1 MFSLFHFH
9 WIFFGCFL
17 CEYDFISCNFSSLI
31 SWLVSI
37 TKMTKIIYILII
49 IVFIMK
55 DIINPNVEIPDD
67 QVAMAFFR
75 SVRWV
80 NGVYCPKCK
89 SYNVNSRGNQG
100 RTRRYV
106 CKDCGAN
113 FNDFSGTIFHKS
125 KIPLN
130 VMLYILFNLD
140 KKTTTQLSEELD
152 YSRQC
157 ISRISKLFREKLLS
171 NPEYFDIDEW
181 FKNFFL
187 KNSYCFLA
195 IRINFWIA
203 E

>member
-1 MFSLFHFH
+1 
-9 WIFFGCFL
+9 
-17 CEYDFISCNFSSLI
+17 
-31 SWLVSI
+31 
-37 TKMTKIIYILII
+37 
-49 IVFIMK
+49 
-55 DIINPNVEIPDD
+55 
-67 QVAMAFFR
+67 MAFFR

-89 SYNVNSRGNQG
+89 SYNVNNRGNQG

-181 FKNFFL
+181 LKNFFL
-187 KNSYCFLA
+187 KNSYCFLS
-195 IRINFWIA
+195 ISINFWRA
-203 E
+203 EKFPMLAYWYIFFYFCNFYSANMLAYQCLTIVIFFSIYLVKSFKWFIFWCFSIISWNNLFLAPFF

>member
-1 MFSLFHFH
+1 M
-9 WIFFGCFL
+9 
-17 CEYDFISCNFSSLI
+17 
-31 SWLVSI
+31 
-37 TKMTKIIYILII
+37 
-49 IVFIMK
+49 IVLNMK
-55 DIINPNVEIPDD
+55 GIINPNIEIPDD

-89 SYNVNSRGNQG
+89 SYKVNNRGSQG

-130 VMLYILFNLD
+130 VMLYILFNMD

-157 ISRISKLFREKLLS
+157 ISRISKLFREKLLD
-171 NPEYFDIDEW
+171 NPEYFDIGG
-181 FKNFFL
+181 
-187 KNSYCFLA
+187 
-195 IRINFWIA
+195 
-203 E
+203 

>member
-1 MFSLFHFH
+1 M
-9 WIFFGCFL
+9 
-17 CEYDFISCNFSSLI
+17 
-31 SWLVSI
+31 
-37 TKMTKIIYILII
+37 
-49 IVFIMK
+49 
-55 DIINPNVEIPDD
+55 NVEIPDD

-157 ISRISKLFREKLLS
+157 ISRISKLFRDKLLS
-171 NPEYFDIDEW
+171 NPEFFDIDE
-181 FKNFFL
+181 
-187 KNSYCFLA
+187 
-195 IRINFWIA
+195 
-203 E
+203 

>member
-1 MFSLFHFH
+1 
-9 WIFFGCFL
+9 
-17 CEYDFISCNFSSLI
+17 
-31 SWLVSI
+31 
-37 TKMTKIIYILII
+37 
-49 IVFIMK
+49 
-55 DIINPNVEIPDD
+55 
-67 QVAMAFFR
+67 MAFFR

-140 KKTTTQLSEELD
+140 MKTTTQLSEELD

-157 ISRISKLFREKLLS
+157 ISRISKLFRDKLLS
-171 NPEYFDIDEW
+171 NPEFFDIEEW
-181 FKNFFL
+181 FFYPYFYPYYFSFLSLFFNISNFKYLMQLSLLGYWCIFSNFCNF
-187 KNSYCFLA
+187 NSA
-195 IRINFWIA
+195 NM
-203 E
+203 

>member
-1 MFSLFHFH
+1 MLY
-9 WIFFGCFL
+9 FL
-17 CEYDFISCNFSSLI
+17 NFSS
-31 SWLVSI
+31 I
-37 TKMTKIIYILII
+37 TNMSKIIYILII

-157 ISRISKLFREKLLS
+157 ISRISKLFRDKLLS
-171 NPEYFDIDEW
+171 NPEFFDIEEW

-187 KNSYCFLA
+187 KIHIVFF
-195 IRINFWIA
+195 INLY
-203 E
+203 

>member
-1 MFSLFHFH
+1 MFRLFHFNSLN
-9 WIFFGCFL
+9 IFGCFL
-17 CEYDFISCNFSSLI
+17 LI
-31 SWLVSI
+31 FYPIFFNYSSI
-37 TKMTKIIYILII
+37 TNMTKIIYILII

-67 QVAMAFFR
+67 QVAMSFFR

-89 SYNVNSRGNQG
+89 SYNVNNRGNQG

-171 NPEYFDIDEW
+171 NPEYFDIDD
-181 FKNFFL
+181 
-187 KNSYCFLA
+187 
-195 IRINFWIA
+195 
-203 E
+203 

>member
-1 MFSLFHFH
+1 M
-9 WIFFGCFL
+9 
-17 CEYDFISCNFSSLI
+17 N
-31 SWLVSI
+31 
-37 TKMTKIIYILII
+37 
-49 IVFIMK
+49 

-89 SYNVNSRGNQG
+89 SYNINNRGNQG
-100 RTRRYV
+100 RTRRYS
-106 CKDCGAN
+106 CKDCKTN

-140 KKTTTQLSEELD
+140 NKTTTQLSEELD

-157 ISRISKLFREKLLS
+157 ISRISNLFRDKLLS
-171 NPEYFDIDEW
+171 NPEFFDIE
-181 FKNFFL
+181 
-187 KNSYCFLA
+187 
-195 IRINFWIA
+195 